1 MIDTLPDAPTR
12 DDLDTLDEDVPA
24 RLKSAA
30 TDEELGIE
38 GQRLRAR
45 LRAKMF
51 GVDAAPLKI
60 GRYTVLDTLGSGG
73 MGVVYAAYDE
83 ALDRR
88 VAVKLLQRDPDTERS
103 PGNDRL
109 LREAQALARLSHPN
123 VVQVY
128 EVGTFDGRVFIAMEF
143 LPGPTLRK
151 WKTTHAPKWPEILAK
166 YIQAGEG
173 LAAAHAHGVIH
184 RDVKPANLLLGADG
198 RVRVVDFGLARGIE
212 PELATP
218 VSAPPSALDV
228 AITQTGDVMG
238 TPAYMSPEQIKM
250 RPVDARSD
258 QFSFCVALYEALFGV
273 RPFAGESATD
283 VMLAIVEGQLREP
296 PRGHGVPPRIVRALQ
311 RGLSVPPADRFVDMR
326 SLLDHLRD
334 PTASRRRWAWGVG
347 AGALA
352 ILVWLAVR
360 GRGAEIG
367 CPDFDDDLAGVWNDA
382 SGRVVTDAFAAT
394 GRPYATTVAANATSR
409 LDRWAAAW
417 AAGRKEVCEASRVR
431 SEQSDE
437 LHDVRVACL
446 LRQRDAVGR
455 MVEQFE
461 RADAEVVDHA
471 WQGLAELPEA
481 SACVT
486 APAVGAAV
494 AKVTPARARVQSWVD
509 EGQALLFA
517 GRSDS
522 AERSAGRAIEEATAL
537 DAPDLLADAY
547 LLRGRARAKREG
559 YAEAVE
565 DFTTAIDLA
574 EANRLDARAAMGWI
588 RRAKIHAWIDD
599 ADAAQADARRARAS
613 VQRLDEPGIVGEEL
627 AIVLGDVAVAAGQ
640 GDDALTHYA
649 QAQSLRQARVGA
661 EDFSMVEILIGIG
674 RAQELRGDLVA
685 TIAAY
690 EQVERLRGRLFGEGH
705 PLVGHDQYRLGQ
717 AHFSAG
723 APARAR
729 PYLEAAAATYESLGG
744 PLVVWAVRT
753 HELLTLVGRQ
763 LGDDAMSLD
772 HARKAARLA
781 ADRPA
786 GDVERITAVSLYA
799 EELSMQG
806 RWKDAEMQWRE
817 LAEVSPTGL
826 DSQAAA
832 AVVLAGVNVGMADHE
847 RGEEASALQWIERG
861 RARALLIEDPD
872 MRAHTVASSLQGLAR
887 VQLALGRAEASAES
901 AAEGLAALG
910 DRPIDELRA
919 RLWQAR
925 ADALEAIDASDP
937 RVAELRRDARA
948 KIEALGGVWTE
959 RLDPDDAGSG

>member
-1 MIDTLPDAPTR
+1 MIDTLPDAPNG
-12 DDLDTLDEDVPA
+12 DDLDTFDEDVQA
-24 RLKSAA
+24 RLKGAA

-60 GRYTVLDTLGSGG
+60 GRYAVLDTLGRGG

-88 VAVKLLQRDPDTERS
+88 VAVKLLQRDPDTDRS

-143 LPGPTLRK
+143 LPGPTLRT
-151 WKTTHAPKWPEILAK
+151 WKTTHAPKWPEVLAK

-173 LAAAHAHGVIH
+173 LAAAHAHGVVH

-212 PELATP
+212 PDAVTP
-218 VSAPPSALDV
+218 VDTPPSAFDV

-250 RPVDARSD
+250 GPVDARSD

-283 VMLAIVEGQLREP
+283 VMLAIVEGRLREP
-296 PRGHGVPPRIVRALQ
+296 PRGHGVPPRVVRALQ
-311 RGLSVPPADRFVDMR
+311 RGLHVRPDERFVDMR
-326 SLLDHLRD
+326 SLLDRLRD
-334 PTASRRRWAWGVG
+334 PTAPRRRLAWGV
-347 AGALA
+347 AAATLV
-352 ILVWLAVR
+352 ILVWLAAR
-360 GRGAEIG
+360 GRGAEVG
-367 CPDFDDDLAGVWNDA
+367 CPTFDDELAGIWDDA
-382 SGRVVTDAFAAT
+382 AAQTMTEAFTAT
-394 GRPYATTVAANATSR
+394 GRPYATTIAANAGAR
-409 LDRWAAAW
+409 LDRWVDAW
-417 AAGRKEVCEASRVR
+417 AAGRKDVCEATRVR
-431 SEQSDE
+431 SEQSDA
-437 LHDVRVACL
+437 LHDVRVGCL
-446 LRQRDAVGR
+446 LRQRDAVAR
-455 MVEQFE
+455 LVDQLT
-461 RADAEVVDHA
+461 RADEQVVDHA
-471 WQGLAELPEA
+471 WQGLAELPEPRT
-481 SACVT
+481 CVT
-486 APAVGAAV
+486 APAQGPIT
-494 AKVTPARARVQSWVD
+494 AKTTPVRARVQSWVD
-509 EGQALLFA
+509 DAGALLFA
-517 GRSDS
+517 GRAES
-522 AERSAGRAIEEATAL
+522 AERSAGRAIEEAMSL

-547 LLRGRARAKREG
+547 VLRGRARTKREG

-565 DFTTAIDLA
+565 DFTTAIDVA
-574 EANRLDARAAMGWI
+574 EANRLDARAATGWI
-588 RRAKIHAWIDD
+588 RRAKVHAWIDD
-599 ADAAQADARRARAS
+599 AELARADARRAQAA
-613 VQRLDEPGIVGEEL
+613 VDRLDTPGVVAEEL

-640 GDDALTHYA
+640 GEEALTQYERA
-649 QAQSLRQARVGA
+649 QALRTARVGP
-661 EDFSMVEILIGIG
+661 EDFSQVEILIGIG
-674 RAQELRGDLVA
+674 RAHELRGDAVA

-690 EQVERLRGRLFGEGH
+690 EEVERLRGRLFGEGH

-723 APARAR
+723 APERAR
-729 PYLEAAAATYESLGG
+729 PHLEAAAVTYTALGG

-753 HELLTLVGRQ
+753 HVLLTLVARQ
-763 LGDDAMSLD
+763 LGDEAMSLR
-772 HARKAARLA
+772 HARLAARLA

-786 GDVERITAVSLYA
+786 GDVDRITAVSLHA

-806 RWKDAEMQWRE
+806 RWDDASVQWRE

-826 DSQAAA
+826 DASAAG
-832 AVVLAGVNVGMADHE
+832 AVVLAGINVGMAAHD
-847 RGEEASALQWIERG
+847 RGDEQEALTWIERG
-861 RARALLIEDPD
+861 RARAQLIDDPD
-872 MRAHTVASSLQGLAR
+872 MRAHAVASSLQGLAR
-887 VQLALGRAEASAES
+887 VQLALGRPDAAATSAG
-901 AAEGLAALG
+901 EGLAALG
-910 DRPIDELRA
+910 DRPIDDLRV

-925 ADALEAIDASDP
+925 ADALEAVDPSDP
-937 RVAELRRDARA
+937 EVARLRTDARA
-948 KIEALGGVWTE
+948 KLEALGGVWPE